1 MNNYVGMSER
11 LLTISN
17 YFYEFNIILQML
29 IYCKQL
35 CLLPTQVEIL
45 IVNTYIADLVIV
57 FFVSK
62 TYLPL
67 ILNPDS
73 NGKFN

>member
-1 MNNYVGMSER
+1 M
-11 LLTISN
+11 LL
-17 YFYEFNIILQML
+17 
-29 IYCKQL
+29 YCKQL
-35 CLLPTQVEIL
+35 YLLPTQVEIL

-67 ILNPDS
+67 ILNPD
-73 NGKFN
+73 